1 MELER
6 SARSGTHLAAPGGGR
21 AVVAAL
27 AVVAMALSL
36 AACGSGSNDSGN
48 GVLRATFSSFPDYL
62 DPALSHSEE
71 GWTAIYDTYVPLL
84 TYRHADGKAGSEVIP
99 GLARSL
105 PAISADGLRYRFR
118 LRDGLRYSDGKPVVA
133 SDFKRAVERVF
144 RLNSSGSPFFTDI
157 VGAAEFAKTKR
168 GGIRGIVT
176 DDKSGEITIEL
187 VRPRGTFLQEL
198 ALPFTAPLPAGT
210 PDEDLSA
217 DPPPA
222 TGPYEIV
229 SSKPGRGWSYARNP
243 YWAKANAKAMPQ
255 LPGGFVNQIEVTVL
269 RNPQTQVEDI
279 EAGRYDWMENP
290 PPADRY
296 AEVKDKYEGTQ
307 YRSEPTES
315 TYFFWMNTTEPPFDD
330 VRVRQAVNYAVDPEA
345 LERIYA
351 GQVVPTQ
358 QILPPGMPGYE
369 QFELYPYDREKAR
382 TMVEEADPAD
392 REITVWTDNERSQ
405 EEAGAYLAEVLKD
418 IGFEAKL
425 QVLNAD
431 NYFTIIGN
439 QSTSNLDIGW
449 ASWFQDYPHPND
461 FFQPLLSEASIFPTN
476 TTNLARFADPKLSAK
491 IEELAEK
498 PLNSAVEAEYADLD
512 REFMEQAP
520 WVPYGTGTLGT
531 FVSSAIDLDQVIY
544 NPTFNQDLT
553 SFRFK

>member
-1 MELER
+1 MRLP
-6 SARSGTHLAAPGGGR
+6 AIA

-27 AVVAMALSL
+27 CL
-36 AACGSGSNDSGN
+36 AGCGSGTGDPGSG
-48 GVLRATFSSFPDYL
+48 GELRATFSSFPDYL

-105 PAISADGLRYRFR
+105 PEISGDGLTYRFR
-118 LRDGLRYSDGKPVVA
+118 LRDGLRYSNGKPVVA

-144 RLNSSGSPFFTDI
+144 VLNSSGSPFFTDI
-157 VGAAEFAKTKR
+157 VGATEFAKTQQ
-168 GGIRGIVT
+168 GGIDGIVA
-176 DDKSGEITIEL
+176 DDKSGEITIHL
-187 VRPRGTFLQEL
+187 TRPRGTFLQEL

-210 PDEDLSA
+210 PDEDLTGN
-217 DPPPA
+217 PPPA
-222 TGPYEIV
+222 TGPYEIT

-255 LPGGFVNQIEVTVL
+255 LPGGYVNRIEVTVI
-269 RNPQTQVEDI
+269 RNASSQVDDV
-279 EAGRYDWMENP
+279 EAGSYDWMENSL
-290 PPADRY
+290 PADRY
-296 AEVKDKYEGTQ
+296 AEVKDAYEGSQFRT
-307 YRSEPTES
+307 EPTES
-315 TYFFWMNTTEPPFDD
+315 TYFFWMNMTQAPFDD
-330 VRVRQAVNYAVDPEA
+330 LHVRQAVNYAVDPEA

-351 GQVVPTQ
+351 GQMVGTQ
-358 QILPPGMPGYE
+358 QVLPPGMPGYKR
-369 QFELYPYDREKAR
+369 FELYPYNLEKAKK
-382 TMVEEADPAD
+382 MVDEADPAD
-392 REITVWTDNERSQ
+392 RQVTVWTDDERSQ

-425 QVLNAD
+425 QVVNSD
-431 NYFTIIGN
+431 NYFTLVGN

-461 FFQPLLSEASIFPTN
+461 FFQPLLSEESIFPTN
-476 TTNLARFADPKLSAK
+476 TSNLSRFADPQVSAK
-491 IEELAEK
+491 IAELAEQ
-498 PLNSAVEAEYADLD
+498 PLTPAVEAEYAALD
-512 REFMEQAP
+512 REVMRQAP
-520 WVPYGTGTLGT
+520 MVPYGTGTLGT

>member
-6 SARSGTHLAAPGGGR
+6 SAGSGARVATPGGWR
-21 AVVAAL
+21 AVVATL
-27 AVVAMALSL
+27 AVAAIALSL
-36 AACGSGSNDSGN
+36 TACGSGSGGSGN

-71 GWTAIYDTYVPLL
+71 GWTAIYNTYVPLL

-105 PAISADGLRYRFR
+105 PEISADGLTYRFR
-118 LRDGLRYSDGKPVVA
+118 LRDGLRYSDGTPVVA
-133 SDFKRAVERVF
+133 SDFKRAVERLF

-157 VGAAEFAKTKR
+157 VGAADFAKSKQ
-168 GGIRGIVT
+168 GGISGIVS
-176 DDKSGEITIEL
+176 DDKSSEITIHL

-210 PDEDLSA
+210 PNEDLSA

-229 SSKPGRGWSYARNP
+229 SSKPGRGWSYDRNP
-243 YWAKANAKAMPQ
+243 YWVKANAKAMPQ
-255 LPGGFVNQIEVTVL
+255 LPGGSVDKIEVTVL

-307 YRSEPTES
+307 YRPEATES

-330 VRVRQAVNYAVDPEA
+330 VRVRQAVNHAVDPEA

-351 GQVVPTQ
+351 GQIVPTQ

-369 QFELYPYDREKAR
+369 QFELYPYDRDEAR
-382 TMVEEADPAD
+382 TMVDEADPAD
-392 REITVWTDNERSQ
+392 RQITVWTDSERSQ

-439 QSTSNLDIGW
+439 QSTENLDIGW

-491 IEELAEK
+491 IERLAEK
-498 PLNSAVEAEYADLD
+498 PLSPPVEAEYADLD

-544 NPTFNQDLT
+544 SPTFNQDLT

>member
-6 SARSGTHLAAPGGGR
+6 SARSGARVAAPRGWR
-21 AVVAAL
+21 ALLAAL
-27 AVVAMALSL
+27 AVVVVAMSL
-36 AACGSGSNDSGN
+36 TACGSSSGGSGD

-71 GWTAIYDTYVPLL
+71 GWTAIYNTYVPLL

-105 PAISADGLRYRFR
+105 PEISADGLTYRFR
-118 LRDGLRYSDGKPVVA
+118 LRDGLRYSDGKPVLA
-133 SDFKRAVERVF
+133 SDFKRAVERGF
-144 RLNSSGSPFFTDI
+144 KLNSSGSPFYTDI

-168 GGIRGIVT
+168 GGIPGIVT

-210 PDEDLSA
+210 PNEDLSA

-243 YWAKANAKAMPQ
+243 NWAKTNAKPQ
-255 LPGGFVNQIEVTVL
+255 LPGGSVDKIEVTVL

-307 YRSEPTES
+307 YRPEPTES

-330 VRVRQAVNYAVDPEA
+330 VRVRQAVNHAVDPEA

-351 GQVVPTQ
+351 GQIVPTQ

-382 TMVEEADPAD
+382 AMVEEADPAD
-392 REITVWTDNERSQ
+392 SQITVWTDNERSQ

-418 IGFEAKL
+418 IGFEVKL

-476 TTNLARFADPKLSAK
+476 TTNLARFADPELSAK

-512 REFMEQAP
+512 REFMKQVP

>member
-1 MELER
+1 MRLP
-6 SARSGTHLAAPGGGR
+6 AIA

-27 AVVAMALSL
+27 CL
-36 AACGSGSNDSGN
+36 AGCGSGTSDPGDG

-99 GLARSL
+99 GLARAL
-105 PAISADGLRYRFR
+105 PKISEDGLTYRFR
-118 LRDGLRYSDGKPVVA
+118 LRDGLRYSNGKPVVA

-144 RLNSSGSPFFTDI
+144 VLNSSGSPFFTDI
-157 VGAAEFAKTKR
+157 VGATEFAKTKK
-168 GGIRGIVT
+168 GGISGIVT
-176 DDKSGEITIEL
+176 DDQSGEITIKL
-187 VRPRGTFLQEL
+187 THPRGTFLQEL

-210 PDEDLSA
+210 PDEDLTGN
-217 DPPPA
+217 PPAA

-255 LPGGFVNQIEVTVL
+255 LPGGSVDRIEVTVV
-269 RNPQTQVEDI
+269 RNASSQVDDV
-279 EAGRYDWMENP
+279 EAGSFDWMENP
-290 PPADRY
+290 PPPDRY
-296 AEVKDKYEGTQ
+296 AEVKDSYEGTQ
-307 YRSEPTES
+307 FRTEPTES
-315 TYFFWMNTTEPPFDD
+315 TYFFWMNTTQPPFDD
-330 VRVRQAVNYAVDPEA
+330 LRVRRAVNYAVDPEA

-369 QFELYPYDREKAR
+369 HFELYPYNLGKAKKLIAD
-382 TMVEEADPAD
+382 ADPAD
-392 REITVWTDNERSQ
+392 RQITVWTDDERSQ
-405 EEAGAYLAEVLKD
+405 EEAGSYLAEVLKD
-418 IGFEAKL
+418 VGFEAKL
-425 QVLNAD
+425 QVVNSD
-431 NYFTIIGN
+431 NYFSLVGN

-461 FFQPLLSEASIFPTN
+461 FFQPMFAEESIFPTN
-476 TTNLARFADPKLSAK
+476 TSNLARFADPKVSAK
-491 IEELAEK
+491 IAELAEQ
-498 PLNSAVEAEYADLD
+498 PLTPAVEAEYADLD
-512 REFMEQAP
+512 REVMEQAP

>member
-6 SARSGTHLAAPGGGR
+6 SARTGARVAAPRGWR
-21 AVVAAL
+21 AVVAVL
-27 AVVAMALSL
+27 AAAAIALSL
-36 AACGSGSNDSGN
+36 GACGSGSGDSGN

-71 GWTAIYDTYVPLL
+71 GWTAIYNTYVPLL

-99 GLARSL
+99 GLAEAL
-105 PAISADGLRYRFR
+105 PEISADGLTYRFR

-133 SDFKRAVERVF
+133 SDFEHAVERVF
-144 RLNSSGSPFFTDI
+144 LLNSSGSPFFTDI
-157 VGAAEFAKTKR
+157 VGAAEFAKSKQ
-168 GGIRGIVT
+168 GGISGIVA
-176 DDKSGEITIEL
+176 DDKSGEITIKL
-187 VRPRGTFLQEL
+187 ARPRGTFLQEL

-229 SSKPGRGWSYARNP
+229 SSKPGRGWSYDRNP

-255 LPGGFVNQIEVTVL
+255 LPGGSVNKIEVTVL

-307 YRSEPTES
+307 YRPEPTES
-315 TYFFWMNTTEPPFDD
+315 TYFFWMNTTEAPFDD
-330 VRVRQAVNYAVDPEA
+330 VSVRQAVNYAVDPEA

-351 GQVVPTQ
+351 GQIVPTQ

-382 TMVEEADPAD
+382 TMVDEADPAD
-392 REITVWTDNERSQ
+392 RQITVWTDNERSQ

-439 QSTSNLDIGW
+439 QSTANLDIGW
-449 ASWFQDYPHPND
+449 ASWFQDYPHPNT
-461 FFQPLLSEASIFPTN
+461 FFQPLLSEEGIYPTN
-476 TTNLARFADPKLSAK
+476 ASNLSRIADPKLSEKVAR
-491 IEELAEK
+491 LAER
-498 PLNSAVEAEYADLD
+498 P
-512 REFMEQAP
+512 
-520 WVPYGTGTLGT
+520 
-531 FVSSAIDLDQVIY
+531 
-544 NPTFNQDLT
+544 
-553 SFRFK
+553 